1 MYIFIK
7 IFIFILSLTFF
18 NLSIAQSY
26 PNKPIRLI
34 IPYPPGSSS
43 NDILGRGLAKR
54 LSEALGVQI
63 VVDNRAGA
71 GGNIGSEMAAKS
83 PPDGYT
89 LLMGING
96 PLAIGPSLYTHL
108 NYDPIKDLIPIA
120 MFATVPFVIV
130 VNPTV
135 PANNINEFIELA
147 KNRSGQINFA
157 ASGNGTTT
165 HLCAE
170 LFKLSTGINTV
181 HVPYKGGAPAVIDLI
196 SGNVHIFCT
205 GLTAVISQIKFGKL
219 RALGLASLSRSPLIP
234 TLQTVSEQ
242 GVKGFEVNSWSGLL
256 APARTPNFI
265 IQKLYNE
272 VAKIVSDPEMK
283 KFILDQGAEPIIMNP
298 QQFSLHLKAE
308 TYKWAKLVK
317 NANIRLN

>member
-1 MYIFIK
+1 
-7 IFIFILSLTFF
+7 
-18 NLSIAQSY
+18 
-26 PNKPIRLI
+26 LI
-34 IPYPPGSSS
+34 IPYHPGSSS